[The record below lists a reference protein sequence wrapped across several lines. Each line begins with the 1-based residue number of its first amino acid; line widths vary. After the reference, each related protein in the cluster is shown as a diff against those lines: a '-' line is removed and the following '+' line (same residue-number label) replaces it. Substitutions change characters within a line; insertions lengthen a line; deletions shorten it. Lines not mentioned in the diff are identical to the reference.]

1 MKQDENELFS
11 NFVSRLKEAA
21 IDCEFSVKCS
31 KQGCGT
37 TISYAEDM
45 VRDQAVY
52 GFELLRHTGQNP
64 CSRLNVTLTW

>member
-1 MKQDENELFS
+1 MNFS
-11 NFVSRLKEAA
+11 VTLYHGLKEAA

-52 GFELLRHTGQNP
+52 G
-64 CSRLNVTLTW
+64 